1 MIRELLNSVEYGWIA
16 SAALVLF
23 FGVFVAVTIRTL
35 LTDKSTIDSQA
46 HIPLTDGKRRNS

>member
-23 FGVFVAVTIRTL
+23 FGVFVAVTIRTI
-35 LTDKSTIDSQA
+35 LTDKKTIDYQA
-46 HIPLTDGKRRNS
+46 DIPLTDGQRRN

>member
-23 FGVFVAVTIRTL
+23 FAVFMAVTIRTV
-35 LTDKSTIDSQA
+35 LTDKKTTDSQA
-46 HIPLTDGKRRNS
+46 DIPLTDGQRRN

>member
-23 FGVFVAVTIRTL
+23 FAVFMAVTIRTFF
-35 LTDKSTIDSQA
+35 TDKATTDYQA
-46 HIPLTDGKRRNS
+46 DIPLTDGQRRN